1 MKKNKVYCF
10 SVFRLFFWLSLFL
23 MGLFFLLPV
32 SMEANTLGLVTEASA
47 YTEDVTNQIQSP
59 RETNADQDFHE
70 EDDWNEGIAGDEIII
85 TEVFYF
91 NMLINLVAVILLIML
106 VYYPG
111 NRKPDQIFTF
121 IIFNIIIFVITY
133 VLNQVKFSMGAAFG
147 LFAVFTMLRYRTR
160 TITMKD
166 MTYLFIFIALGL
178 INAVQLR
185 YDVMLVLNVFV
196 ILVTWVMDS
205 NLIFKQESSKSIQ
218 YDQIDMIRPENH
230 QALINDLRK
239 RTGLHITRFE
249 IRRVNFLRDTVRL
262 TVYYRERPGGIY
274 ARMGNGGPQ
283 ERDEE
288 MDV

>member
-1 MKKNKVYCF
+1 MKKTNGLNF
-10 SVFRLFFWLSLFL
+10 STFPPLPAVMLFL
-23 MGLFFLLPV
+23 ALLLQGSSIAMGSTEQGLVSEEPSHTLAMADHHRQDEMLSENDFS
-32 SMEANTLGLVTEASA
+32 SMEEDAWFEEYAS
-47 YTEDVTNQIQSP
+47 
-59 RETNADQDFHE
+59 
-70 EDDWNEGIAGDEIII
+70 DEIKI
-85 TEVFYF
+85 TRVFYY

-185 YDVMLVLNVFV
+185 YDVMLVINAFV
-196 ILVTWVMDS
+196 ILITWVMDS

-218 YDQIDMIRPENH
+218 YDQIDLIRPEH
-230 QALINDLRK
+230 HDALIRDLRE

-249 IRRVNFLRDTVRL
+249 IRRVNFLRDTARI
-262 TVYYRERPGGIY
+262 TIYYRERPGGIY
-274 ARMGNGGPQ
+274 SRMGNGNK
-283 ERDEE
+283 EREE
-288 MDV
+288 ENPV

>member
-1 MKKNKVYCF
+1 MNRITYVAVCLACF
-10 SVFRLFFWLSLFL
+10 LFCFNASESLAAGSAKAL
-23 MGLFFLLPV
+23 TPV
-32 SMEANTLGLVTEASA
+32 DMEAHFHADDLKNTSEGKSARDTEGGAQKRLSADMDEWFDHDVHTEIKITEA
-47 YTEDVTNQIQSP
+47 
-59 RETNADQDFHE
+59 
-70 EDDWNEGIAGDEIII
+70 
-85 TEVFYF
+85 FYYH
-91 NMLINLVAVILLIML
+91 MLINLVAVFLLIML

-121 IIFNIIIFVITY
+121 ILFNIIIFVITY

-185 YDVMLVLNVFV
+185 YDVMLVLNAFV

-218 YDQIDMIRPENH
+218 YDQIEMIRPENH
-230 QALINDLRK
+230 EALIKDLRE
-239 RTGLHITRFE
+239 RTGLEITRFE
-249 IRRVNFLRDTVRL
+249 IRRVNFLRDTARL

-274 ARMGNGGPQ
+274 SRINNGN
-283 ERDEE
+283 RDKNEE
-288 MDV
+288 SDV

>member
-32 SMEANTLGLVTEASA
+32 SMEANTQGLVTEASA
-47 YTEDVTNQIQSP
+47 FTEDVTNQIQSP

-70 EDDWNEGIAGDEIII
+70 EDDWNEGIAGDEIKI

-274 ARMGNGGPQ
+274 ARMGNGGQQ